1 MPLKDRG
8 KPPIIFCYHLMVTI
22 MTGHQKDNIF
32 VLTPL
37 HGGPRGGRRGPF
49 LAKIRVGP
57 FDTKKWGLYRH
68 SIKKCIFDILYSE
81 YCESKKHK
89 DSTFFG
95 PSLNKNVGYAQAGSG
110 MFTQLHWPSH
120 HFSLHWDMENLHV
133 PM

>member
-1 MPLKDRG
+1 
-8 KPPIIFCYHLMVTI
+8 MVTI

-120 HFSLHWDMENLHV
+120 HFSLHCWDMENLHV